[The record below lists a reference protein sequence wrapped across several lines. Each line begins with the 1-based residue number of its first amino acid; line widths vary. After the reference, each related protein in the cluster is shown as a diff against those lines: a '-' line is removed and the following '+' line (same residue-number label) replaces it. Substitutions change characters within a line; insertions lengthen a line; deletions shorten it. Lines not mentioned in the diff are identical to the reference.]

1 MPLNSDKFVVSTRQ
15 LVADQ
20 IFKPTQRFFRK
31 EAASS
36 ILLIAATIIALM
48 WTNSRIG
55 ETYHS
60 FWHTEVSF
68 AFGHFHISKTL
79 IHWINDGLMSLFFFT
94 VGLEIKREILV
105 GELAT
110 PKKALLPVIAALGG
124 MIVPGLIYVTINA
137 GTPTKSGW
145 GVPVATDIAFALG
158 AVAVFG
164 RKLPVGL
171 RIFLAAF
178 AIADDLGAVVIIAIF
193 YTKEIVWSYL
203 MISLLLIVGLAIAN
217 FLWIRQTL
225 IYAILGL
232 GVWFFVL
239 GSGVHPTIAG
249 VIVSLFVP
257 ARGRYDTDNFLQ
269 NVKNIT
275 EKFECEE
282 QSCGYSILLNQDHL
296 HAVQAME
303 LACHDVET
311 PLQRLMHALHPW
323 VAFLILPFFALGNTG
338 LTFHNIVFSEL
349 FSSPV
354 IIGIIFGLVFGKPIG
369 IMLFSYVSVKT
380 GIASL
385 PQDVRWSHI
394 FGGAMLGGIGFTMS
408 LFLADLSFS
417 GAQTLNYA
425 RIAILT
431 GSILSA
437 AIGMSYLGF
446 ISISAPNRK

>member
-1 MPLNSDKFVVSTRQ
+1 MPLNSEKFVVSTRQ

-20 IFKPTQRFFRK
+20 ILKPTQQFFRK

-36 ILLIAATIIALM
+36 ILLIAATIIALI
-48 WTNSRIG
+48 WVNSSIG

-60 FWHTEVSF
+60 FWHTKISF
-68 AFGHFHISKTL
+68 TLGDFRISKTL
-79 IHWINDGLMSLFFFT
+79 LHWVNEGLMSLFFFT

-105 GELAT
+105 GELAS

-124 MIVPGLIYVTINA
+124 MIFPGLIYAAINIGLPTIH
-137 GTPTKSGW
+137 GW
-145 GVPVATDIAFALG
+145 GIPVATDIAFALG

-164 RKLPVGL
+164 RRLPVGL

-193 YTKEIVWSYL
+193 YTKEIVWSNL
-203 MISLLLIVGLAIAN
+203 IISLFLILGLAVAN
-217 FLWIRQTL
+217 FFWIRQTL

-232 GVWFFVL
+232 AVWFFVL

-269 NVKNIT
+269 NVKKIT

-282 QSCGYSILLNQDHL
+282 QSCGYSILLNQEHL
-296 HAVQAME
+296 YAVQALE

-311 PLQRLMHALHPW
+311 PLQRLEHALHPW
-323 VAFLILPFFALGNTG
+323 VAFVILPLFALGNTG
-338 LTFHNIVFSEL
+338 LVFRGIVFSEMV
-349 FSSPV
+349 SNPV
-354 IIGIIFGLVFGKPIG
+354 ILGVIFGLVIGKPIG
-369 IMLFSYVSVKT
+369 IMLFSYISVKF
-380 GIASL
+380 GMASL
-385 PQDVRWSHI
+385 PQQVRWSHI
-394 FGGAMLGGIGFTMS
+394 LGGAMLGGIGFTMS
-408 LFLADLSFS
+408 LFLSELSFS
-417 GAQTLNYA
+417 DPHIIDYA
-425 RIAILT
+425 RFAILA

-437 AIGMSYLGF
+437 VFGMSFLGF
-446 ISISAPNRK
+446 FTSSDSDRA

>member
-1 MPLNSDKFVVSTRQ
+1 MPLNSEKFVVSTRQ

-20 IFKPTQRFFRK
+20 ILRPTQQFFRK

-36 ILLIAATIIALM
+36 ILLIAATIIALI
-48 WTNSRIG
+48 WVNSDVG
-55 ETYHS
+55 ETYHR
-60 FWHTEVSF
+60 FWHTKISF
-68 AFGHFHISKTL
+68 TFAHFHISKTL
-79 IHWINDGLMSLFFFT
+79 LHWVNDGLMSLFFFT

-124 MIVPGLIYVTINA
+124 MIVPGLIYAAINIGLPTIH
-137 GTPTKSGW
+137 GW
-145 GVPVATDIAFALG
+145 GIPVATDIAFALG

-164 RKLPVGL
+164 RRLPVGL

-193 YTKEIVWSYL
+193 YTKEIVWSNL
-203 MISLLLIVGLAIAN
+203 IISLFLILGLAVAN
-217 FLWIRQTL
+217 FFWIRQTL

-232 GVWFFVL
+232 AVWFFVL

-269 NVKNIT
+269 NVKKIT

-282 QSCGYSILLNQDHL
+282 QSCGYSILLNQEHL
-296 HAVQAME
+296 YAVQALE

-323 VAFLILPFFALGNTG
+323 VAFVILPLFALGNTG
-338 LTFHNIVFSEL
+338 LVFRGIVFSEMV
-349 FSSPV
+349 SNPV
-354 IIGIIFGLVFGKPIG
+354 ILGVIFGLVIGKPIG
-369 IMLFSYVSVKT
+369 IMLFSYISVKS
-380 GIASL
+380 GMASL
-385 PQDVRWSHI
+385 PQQVRWSHI
-394 FGGAMLGGIGFTMS
+394 LGGAMLGGIGFTMS
-408 LFLADLSFS
+408 LFLSELSFS
-417 GAQTLNYA
+417 DPHIIDYA
-425 RIAILT
+425 RFAILA

-437 AIGMSYLGF
+437 VFGMSFLGF
-446 ISISAPNRK
+446 FTSSDSDRA